1 MSAKLSAI
9 LLKRAC
15 RLSSH
20 RPTVLGVAERRGWAE
35 DSIYWSEQRHRWV
48 GVISR
53 GYGPDGMRR
62 RRQVSGRTK
71 REVQDKLKTLHEE
84 LDAGVKPRAGYTL
97 KKAVADWLAKGLS
110 GRSPRTVAM
119 NRHILQP
126 VLAQIGRK
134 PLRQL
139 TAADVYA
146 ALEGAAETRSTRT
159 VVLTHNAL
167 ERAIRHAEANDLV
180 SRNVASLVTPP
191 PGQEGR
197 PSKSLTAD
205 QAAAVLR
212 AATQY
217 RIHAYVVLCLLTGIR
232 TEEARALCWD
242 HLDLEAG
249 TVAVWRS
256 VRSHGDVKTE
266 RSRRTLGLPQAAV
279 TVLRAHKERQDAERH
294 MAESMWTE
302 HGLVFATQLGGPL
315 DAHNVR
321 RAFRAICRSARIGEN
336 WSPRELRTSFVSL
349 MSHRGVS
356 TEEIAR
362 LVGHSS
368 TRTTEVI
375 YRRELRPVIS
385 TGATIMDR
393 LFPNQDPV
401 PDSAALPAA
410 SVASLGGVTLP
421 VVGTGE
427 GAC

>member
-1 MSAKLSAI
+1 
-9 LLKRAC
+9 
-15 RLSSH
+15 
-20 RPTVLGVAERRGWAE
+20 VAERRGWAE
-35 DSIYWSEQRHRWV
+35 DSIYWSEQRRRWV
-48 GVISR
+48 GVISL

-71 REVQDKLKTLHEE
+71 RDVQDKLKALHEE
-84 LDAGVKPRAGYTL
+84 LDAGVKPRAGYTVD
-97 KKAVADWLAKGLS
+97 KAVADWLAKGLS

-126 VLAQIGRK
+126 ILAQIGRK

-139 TAADVYA
+139 TAADVHS
-146 ALEGAAETRSTRT
+146 ALEATAETRSTRT

-167 ERAIRHAEANDLV
+167 ERAIRHAAANDLV
-180 SRNVASLVTPP
+180 GRNVASLVTPP

-205 QAAAVLR
+205 QAAAVLQ
-212 AATQY
+212 AATRY

-232 TEEARALCWD
+232 TEEARALRWD
-242 HLDLEAG
+242 HLDLEVG

-266 RSRRTLGLPQAAV
+266 RSRRTLGLPQAVV
-279 TVLRAHKERQDAERH
+279 TALRAQKERQDAERQL
-294 MAESMWTE
+294 AESMWTE

-315 DAHNVR
+315 DAGNIR
-321 RAFRAICRSARIGEN
+321 RAFRATCRAAGIGEN

-375 YRRELRPVIS
+375 YRRELRPVIN

-393 LFPNQDPV
+393 LFPGSGPIPN
-401 PDSAALPAA
+401 SGEAPAA
-410 SVASLGGVTLP
+410 RSAS
-421 VVGTGE
+421 
-427 GAC
+427 

>member
-1 MSAKLSAI
+1 
-9 LLKRAC
+9 
-15 RLSSH
+15 
-20 RPTVLGVAERRGWAE
+20 
-35 DSIYWSEQRHRWV
+35 V
-48 GVISR
+48 GVISL
-53 GYGPDGMRR
+53 GYGPEGMRR

-71 REVQDKLKTLHEE
+71 RDVQDKLKTLHEE
-84 LDAGVKPRAGYTL
+84 LDAGVKPKVGYTVG
-97 KKAVADWLAKGLS
+97 KAVADWLAKGLS

-119 NRHILQP
+119 NAYILQP

-134 PLRQL
+134 SLRQL
-139 TAADVYA
+139 TAADVYT
-146 ALEGAAETRSTRT
+146 ALERAAETRSTRT

-167 ERAIRHAEANDLV
+167 ERAIGHAEANDLV
-180 SRNVASLVTPP
+180 SRNVASLITPP

-205 QAAAVLR
+205 QASAVLQ
-212 AATQY
+212 AAMQY

-232 TEEARALCWD
+232 TEEARALRWD
-242 HLDLEAG
+242 HVDLEAG

-256 VRSHGDVKTE
+256 VRSHGDVKTN
-266 RSRRTLGLPQAAV
+266 RSRRTLGLPLAV
-279 TVLRAHKERQDAERH
+279 VTALRAQKERQDAERQI
-294 MAESMWTE
+294 AECMWTE

-315 DAHNVR
+315 DAGNVR
-321 RAFRAICRSARIGEN
+321 RAFRAICRAAGIGEN

-375 YRRELRPVIS
+375 YRKELRPVID

-393 LFPNQDPV
+393 LFPNSDPI
-401 PDSAALPAA
+401 PDSGAVPAA
-410 SVASLGGVTLP
+410 HIAS
-421 VVGTGE
+421 
-427 GAC
+427 

>member
-1 MSAKLSAI
+1 M
-9 LLKRAC
+9 
-15 RLSSH
+15 
-20 RPTVLGVAERRGWAE
+20 
-35 DSIYWSEQRHRWV
+35 
-48 GVISR
+48 ISL
-53 GYGPDGMRR
+53 GYGPNGMRR

-71 REVQDKLKTLHEE
+71 RDVQDKLKALHEE
-84 LDAGVKPRAGYTL
+84 LDAGVKPKAGYTVD
-97 KKAVADWLAKGLS
+97 KAVADWLAKGLS
-110 GRSPRTVAM
+110 GRSSKTVAM
-119 NRHILQP
+119 NRQILQP

-134 PLRQL
+134 PVRQL

-146 ALEGAAETRSTRT
+146 ALERAAETRSTRT

-205 QAAAVLR
+205 QAAAVLQ
-212 AATQY
+212 AATRY

-232 TEEARALCWD
+232 TEEARALRWD

-256 VRSHGDVKTE
+256 VRSHGDVKTD
-266 RSRRTLGLPQAAV
+266 RSRRTLGLPQAVV
-279 TVLRAHKERQDAERH
+279 TALRAHEERQDAERRL
-294 MAESMWTE
+294 AESMWTE

-315 DAHNVR
+315 DAGNIR
-321 RAFRAICRSARIGEN
+321 RAFRAISKAAGIGEK

-349 MSHRGVS
+349 MSHKGVS

-375 YRRELRPVIS
+375 YRKELRPVIN

-393 LFPNQDPV
+393 LFPDSGPISDPGE
-401 PDSAALPAA
+401 APAA
-410 SVASLGGVTLP
+410 RSTS
-421 VVGTGE
+421 
-427 GAC
+427 

>member
-1 MSAKLSAI
+1 
-9 LLKRAC
+9 
-15 RLSSH
+15 
-20 RPTVLGVAERRGWAE
+20 VAERRGWAE
-35 DSIYWSEQRHRWV
+35 DSIYWSEQRRRWV
-48 GVISR
+48 GVISL

-71 REVQDKLKTLHEE
+71 RDVQDKLKALHEE
-84 LDAGVKPRAGYTL
+84 LDAGVKPKAGYTVD
-97 KKAVADWLAKGLS
+97 KAVTDWLAKGLS

-146 ALEGAAETRSTRT
+146 ALETAAETRSTRT

-191 PGQEGR
+191 PGKEGR

-205 QAAAVLR
+205 EAAAVLQ
-212 AATQY
+212 AARRY

-232 TEEARALCWD
+232 TEEARALRWD

-249 TVAVWRS
+249 TGAVWRS

-266 RSRRTLGLPQAAV
+266 RSRRTLGLPQAVV
-279 TVLRAHKERQDAERH
+279 TALRAHKERQDAERQL
-294 MAESMWTE
+294 AESMWTE
-302 HGLVFATQLGGPL
+302 HGLVFATQLGGPV
-315 DAHNVR
+315 DAGNTR
-321 RAFRAICRSARIGEN
+321 RAFRAICRAAGIGEN

-375 YRRELRPVIS
+375 YRRELRPVIN

-393 LFPNQDPV
+393 LFPDSDPI
-401 PDSAALPAA
+401 PASGNTSAARRP
-410 SVASLGGVTLP
+410 S
-421 VVGTGE
+421 
-427 GAC
+427 

>member
-1 MSAKLSAI
+1 
-9 LLKRAC
+9 
-15 RLSSH
+15 
-20 RPTVLGVAERRGWAE
+20 VAERRGWAE
-35 DSIYWSEQRHRWV
+35 NSIYWSEQRHRWV
-48 GVISR
+48 GVVSL

-71 REVQDKLKTLHEE
+71 RDVQDKLKALHEE
-84 LDAGVKPRAGYTL
+84 LDAGVKPRAGYTVD
-97 KKAVADWLAKGLS
+97 KAVADWLAKGLS
-110 GRSPRTVAM
+110 GRSPRTVDM
-119 NRHILQP
+119 NRHILRA

-134 PLRQL
+134 PLQQL
-139 TAADVYA
+139 TAADVQS
-146 ALEGAAETRSTRT
+146 ALEATAETRSTRT

-180 SRNVASLVTPP
+180 RRNVASLVSPP
-191 PGQEGR
+191 CGQEGR
-197 PSKSLTAD
+197 PSKSLNAD
-205 QAAAVLR
+205 QAAALLE
-212 AATQY
+212 AATRY

-232 TEEARALCWD
+232 TEEARALRWD

-266 RSRRTLGLPQAAV
+266 KSRRTLGLPQAVV
-279 TVLRAHKERQDAERH
+279 TALRTHKERQDGERQL
-294 MAESMWTE
+294 AESMWTE

-315 DAHNVR
+315 DAANIR
-321 RAFRAICRSARIGEN
+321 RAFRATCRAARIGET

-375 YRRELRPVIS
+375 YRKELRPVIN

-393 LFPNQDPV
+393 LFPV
-401 PDSAALPAA
+401 AGAIPDSGEAPAA
-410 SVASLGGVTLP
+410 RNAS
-421 VVGTGE
+421 
-427 GAC
+427 